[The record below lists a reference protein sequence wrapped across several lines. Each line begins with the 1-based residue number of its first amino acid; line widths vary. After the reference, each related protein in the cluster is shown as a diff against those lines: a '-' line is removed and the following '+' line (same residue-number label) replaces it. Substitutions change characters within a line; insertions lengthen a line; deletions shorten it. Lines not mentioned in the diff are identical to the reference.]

1 MRSLAFFALAMGAF
15 LALMIAAWV
24 ATTSTVGE
32 RERKR
37 IEAERLR
44 RLELE
49 EELRELRTQVASPN
63 DKWLLDPDG
72 LEALRAQAPD
82 RYPPLTGGQTPE
94 EFWFFWTP
102 QLIDEWRDARRTGT

>member
-1 MRSLAFFALAMGAF
+1 MEAVTFFALAMGAF

-24 ATTSTVGE
+24 ATASTVGE

-37 IEAERLR
+37 VEAERRR
-44 RLELE
+44 RLEFEGELL
-49 EELRELRTQVASPN
+49 ELRAHVASPN
-63 DKWLLDPDG
+63 DKWLLDPHG

-82 RYPPLTGGQTPE
+82 RYPPLSGGQTPE

-102 QLIDEWRDARRTGT
+102 QLVDEWRDARRRGA